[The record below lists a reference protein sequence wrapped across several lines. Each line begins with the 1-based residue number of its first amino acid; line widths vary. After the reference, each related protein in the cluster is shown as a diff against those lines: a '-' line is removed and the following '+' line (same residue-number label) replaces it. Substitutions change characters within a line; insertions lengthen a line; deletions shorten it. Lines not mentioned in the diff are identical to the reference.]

1 MMWGDL
7 MDLKV
12 YPVLDDDTL
21 TQALNCAEK

>member
-21 TQALNCAEK
+21 TQALDRAKK